1 MTEGWPVAAL
11 CIMFS
16 FLFIVLLFIFLLMI
30 LSSCIRVV
38 PQARSLVVERMGA
51 YLDTWNVGVHFA
63 VPFIDRVARKVNLKE
78 QVADFAP
85 QPVIT
90 KDNVTMR
97 IDTVVFFQIT
107 DPKLFAY
114 GVENPL
120 MALENLTATTLRNI
134 VGDLELDET
143 LTSRDSI
150 NMKMQAALDPATDK
164 WGIRV
169 NRVELKNIIPPRD
182 IQDAMEKQ
190 MKAERQRRQTLLE
203 AEAHREASIKRAEGD
218 KAAMV
223 LTAQAE
229 SEAAITRARG
239 EAESIRLVYD
249 AQAAGMQQLSNVN
262 VSEGAMLM
270 KRLEALQKLGDG
282 QATKLVVPTELAS
295 SAAQLSYIGSV
306 LNLPDGE
313 KRPVQPMPAPQ
324 GDPCCDRP
332 GASPV
337 TREQASRPPQMAQQ
351 AAPAPQ
357 SRPAPQAARPAQP
370 SRQEGSSLR
379 FDRGPAQR
387 PDGTITTGTHQR
399 PRP

>member
-1 MTEGWPVAAL
+1 MPILAIFV
-11 CIMFS
+11 
-16 FLFIVLLFIFLLMI
+16 VFLLI
-30 LSSCIRVV
+30 GLVRCVRIV
-38 PQARSLVVERMGA
+38 PQTYNWVIEFMGTYQVTWDSGLHLKWPLVQR
-51 YLDTWNVGVHFA
+51 
-63 VPFIDRVARKVNLKE
+63 IARKVSMKE
-78 QVADFAP
+78 QVEDFPP

-90 KDNVTMR
+90 KDNVTMQ
-97 IDTVVFFQIT
+97 IDTVVYFNIF

-249 AQAAGMQQLSNVN
+249 AQAAGMQQRSNVN

>member
-1 MTEGWPVAAL
+1 MPILAIFV
-11 CIMFS
+11 
-16 FLFIVLLFIFLLMI
+16 VFLLI
-30 LSSCIRVV
+30 GLVRCVRIV
-38 PQARSLVVERMGA
+38 PQTYNWVIEFMGTYQVTWDSGLHLKWPLVQR
-51 YLDTWNVGVHFA
+51 
-63 VPFIDRVARKVNLKE
+63 IARKVSMKE
-78 QVADFAP
+78 QVEDFPP

-90 KDNVTMR
+90 KDNVTMQ
-97 IDTVVFFQIT
+97 IDTVVYFNIF

-262 VSEGAMLM
+262 VSEGAVLM

-313 KRPVQPMPAPQ
+313 KRPVPPMPAPQ

-337 TREQASRPPQMAQQ
+337 TREQASRASQMAQQ

-357 SRPAPQAARPAQP
+357 SRPVPQAARPAQP

-379 FDRGPAQR
+379 FDRGPVQR
-387 PDGTITTGTHQR
+387 PDGTITTGTHQH
-399 PRP
+399 PRS

>member
-1 MTEGWPVAAL
+1 MPILAIFV
-11 CIMFS
+11 
-16 FLFIVLLFIFLLMI
+16 VFLLI
-30 LSSCIRVV
+30 GLVRCVRIV
-38 PQARSLVVERMGA
+38 PQTYNWVIEFMGTYQVTWDSGLHLKWPLVQR
-51 YLDTWNVGVHFA
+51 
-63 VPFIDRVARKVNLKE
+63 IARKVSMKE
-78 QVADFAP
+78 QVEDFPP

-90 KDNVTMR
+90 KDNVTMQ
-97 IDTVVFFQIT
+97 IDTVVYFNIF

-313 KRPVQPMPAPQ
+313 KRPVPPMPAPQ

-337 TREQASRPPQMAQQ
+337 TREQVSRPSQMVQQ

-357 SRPAPQAARPAQP
+357 SRPVPQAARPAQP

>member
-1 MTEGWPVAAL
+1 MPILAIFV
-11 CIMFS
+11 
-16 FLFIVLLFIFLLMI
+16 VFLLI
-30 LSSCIRVV
+30 GLVRCVRIV
-38 PQARSLVVERMGA
+38 PQTYNWVIEFMGTYQVTWDSGLHLKWPLVQR
-51 YLDTWNVGVHFA
+51 
-63 VPFIDRVARKVNLKE
+63 IARKVSMKE
-78 QVADFAP
+78 QVEDFPP

-90 KDNVTMR
+90 KDNVTMQ
-97 IDTVVFFQIT
+97 IDTVVYFNIF

-313 KRPVQPMPAPQ
+313 KRPVPPMPAQQ

-337 TREQASRPPQMAQQ
+337 TREQASRPSQMAQQ

-387 PDGTITTGTHQR
+387 PEGTITTGTHQR
-399 PRP
+399 PRS

>member
-1 MTEGWPVAAL
+1 MPILAIFV
-11 CIMFS
+11 
-16 FLFIVLLFIFLLMI
+16 VFLLI
-30 LSSCIRVV
+30 GLVRCVRIV
-38 PQARSLVVERMGA
+38 PQTYNWVIEFMGTYQVTWDSGLHLKWPLVQR
-51 YLDTWNVGVHFA
+51 
-63 VPFIDRVARKVNLKE
+63 IARKVSMKE
-78 QVADFAP
+78 QVEDFPP

-90 KDNVTMR
+90 KDNVTMQ
-97 IDTVVFFQIT
+97 IDTVVYFNIF

-399 PRP
+399 PRS

>member
-1 MTEGWPVAAL
+1 MPILAIFV
-11 CIMFS
+11 
-16 FLFIVLLFIFLLMI
+16 VFLLI
-30 LSSCIRVV
+30 GLVRCVRIV
-38 PQARSLVVERMGA
+38 PQTYNWVIEFMGTYQVTWDSGLHLKWPLVQR
-51 YLDTWNVGVHFA
+51 
-63 VPFIDRVARKVNLKE
+63 IARKVSMKE
-78 QVADFAP
+78 QVEDFPP

-90 KDNVTMR
+90 KDNVTMQ
-97 IDTVVFFQIT
+97 IDTVVYFNIF

>member
-1 MTEGWPVAAL
+1 MPILAIFV
-11 CIMFS
+11 
-16 FLFIVLLFIFLLMI
+16 VFLLI
-30 LSSCIRVV
+30 GLVRCVRIV
-38 PQARSLVVERMGA
+38 PQTYNWVIEFMGTYQVTWDSGLHLKWPLVQR
-51 YLDTWNVGVHFA
+51 
-63 VPFIDRVARKVNLKE
+63 IARKVSMKE
-78 QVADFAP
+78 QVEDFPP

-90 KDNVTMR
+90 KDNVTMQ
-97 IDTVVFFQIT
+97 IDTVVYFNIF

-313 KRPVQPMPAPQ
+313 KRPVPPMPAPQ

-337 TREQASRPPQMAQQ
+337 TREQASRASQMAQQ

-357 SRPAPQAARPAQP
+357 SRPVPQAARPAQP

-379 FDRGPAQR
+379 FDRGPVQR
-387 PDGTITTGTHQR
+387 PDGTITTGTHQH
-399 PRP
+399 PRS

>member
-1 MTEGWPVAAL
+1 MPILAIFV
-11 CIMFS
+11 
-16 FLFIVLLFIFLLMI
+16 VFLLI
-30 LSSCIRVV
+30 GLVRCVRIV
-38 PQARSLVVERMGA
+38 PQTYNWVIEFMGTYQVTWDSGLHLKWPLVQR
-51 YLDTWNVGVHFA
+51 
-63 VPFIDRVARKVNLKE
+63 IARKVSMKE
-78 QVADFAP
+78 QVEDFPP

-90 KDNVTMR
+90 KDNVTMQ
-97 IDTVVFFQIT
+97 IDTVVYFNIF

-313 KRPVQPMPAPQ
+313 KRPVPPMPAPQ

-337 TREQASRPPQMAQQ
+337 TREQASRASQMAQQ

-357 SRPAPQAARPAQP
+357 SRPVPQAARPAQP

-399 PRP
+399 PRS

>member
-1 MTEGWPVAAL
+1 MPILAIFV
-11 CIMFS
+11 
-16 FLFIVLLFIFLLMI
+16 VFLLI
-30 LSSCIRVV
+30 GLVRCVRIV
-38 PQARSLVVERMGA
+38 PQTYNWVIEFMGTYQVTWDSGLHLKWPLVQR
-51 YLDTWNVGVHFA
+51 
-63 VPFIDRVARKVNLKE
+63 IARKVSMKE
-78 QVADFAP
+78 QVEDFPP

-90 KDNVTMR
+90 KDNVTMQ
-97 IDTVVFFQIT
+97 IDTVVYFNIF

-313 KRPVQPMPAPQ
+313 KRPVPPMPAPQ
-324 GDPCCDRP
+324 GDPCCDRS

-337 TREQASRPPQMAQQ
+337 TREQASRASQMAQQ

-357 SRPAPQAARPAQP
+357 SRPVPQAARPAQP

-399 PRP
+399 PRS

>member
-1 MTEGWPVAAL
+1 MPILAIFV
-11 CIMFS
+11 
-16 FLFIVLLFIFLLMI
+16 VFLLI
-30 LSSCIRVV
+30 GLVRCVRIV
-38 PQARSLVVERMGA
+38 PQTYNWVIEFMGTYQVTWDSGLHLKWPLVQR
-51 YLDTWNVGVHFA
+51 
-63 VPFIDRVARKVNLKE
+63 IARKVSMKE
-78 QVADFAP
+78 QVEDFPP

-90 KDNVTMR
+90 KDNVTMQ
-97 IDTVVFFQIT
+97 IDTVVYFNIF

-313 KRPVQPMPAPQ
+313 KRPVPPMPAPQ

-337 TREQASRPPQMAQQ
+337 TREQVSRPSQMAQQ
-351 AAPAPQ
+351 AVPAPQ

-399 PRP
+399 PRS